1 MSTAT
6 SGDLLDEEMV
16 LGELEEIVSSSG
28 GQAEWARQMGIDR
41 STLNQVLR
49 GRRALT
55 NQIIN
60 ALGLRRVTL
69 PSKQDVLNHLR
80 EEVARAGS
88 HTEYARLTGLDRTHL
103 THVLNGRNPGPEI
116 MKALNITSVV
126 RYVRETFA
134 QPLRSA

>member
-16 LGELEEIVSSSG
+16 LGDLAEIVRNSG
-28 GQAEWARQMGIDR
+28 GQAEWARQTGVDR

-49 GRRALT
+49 GRRAPT
-55 NQIIN
+55 EQIID

-69 PSKQDVLNHLR
+69 PSKQDVLKRLK

-126 RYVRETFA
+126 RYVRETSA
-134 QPLRSA
+134 NPLRGA

>member
-1 MSTAT
+1 MGTADGHRQEHAQSGLARTT
-6 SGDLLDEEMV
+6 SATE
-16 LGELEEIVSSSG
+16 
-28 GQAEWARQMGIDR
+28 
-41 STLNQVLR
+41 
-49 GRRALT
+49 
-55 NQIIN
+55 QIID

-69 PSKQDVLNHLR
+69 PSKQDVLKRLK

-126 RYVRETFA
+126 RYVRETSA
-134 QPLRSA
+134 NPLRGA